1 MKKTIVICDFC
12 KTEQGDTIE
21 LDLAGTRLYDMC
33 GLCRA
38 ELRKEADGELSPVVA
53 ISNEARVIPEAPPPA
68 PKKGAKKKEE
78 PVLAGGFA
86 SADLVKLLNL
96 DMRQSD
102 IAGQWE
108 LVAPTLAT
116 SYPGID
122 AAKAAYEAA
131 CENFPILF
139 DGEIPRHKDAL
150 KALLSSFGVD
160 FATLEGRTTASEM
173 KEKAKL
179 EGVKLS
185 LLPEWVSQQMVGF

>member
-38 ELRKEADGELSPVVA
+38 ELRKEADGELPA
-53 ISNEARVIPEAPPPA
+53 QEAPAPEPPPAA
-68 PKKGAKKKEE
+68 PKKGTKKKEE
-78 PVLAGGFA
+78 PTGTFA

-131 CENFPILF
+131 CEQFPILF
-139 DGEIPRHKDAL
+139 DGEVPRHKDAL
-150 KALLSSFGVD
+150 KALLGSFGVD

>member
-68 PKKGAKKKEE
+68 PKKGGTKKKEE
-78 PVLAGGFA
+78 PVGT
-86 SADLVKLLNL
+86 SAPYSELVKLLNL

-108 LVAPTLAT
+108 LVYPTLAP
-116 SYPGID
+116 SYATLD

-139 DGEIPRHKDAL
+139 DGEVPRHKDAL

-173 KEKAKL
+173 KKKAKL

>member
-38 ELRKEADGELSPVVA
+38 ELRKEADGELPA
-53 ISNEARVIPEAPPPA
+53 QEAPAPEAPPPA
-68 PKKGAKKKEE
+68 APKKGTKKKEE
-78 PVLAGGFA
+78 PVGT
-86 SADLVKLLNL
+86 SAPYSELVKLLNL

-108 LVAPTLAT
+108 LVYPTLAP
-116 SYPGID
+116 SYATLD

-139 DGEIPRHKDAL
+139 DGDVPRHKDAL

-179 EGVKLS
+179 EGVRLTA
-185 LLPEWVSQQMVGF
+185 LPEWVSQQMVGF

>member
-1 MKKTIVICDFC
+1 MKKVIVICDFC
-12 KTEQGDTIE
+12 KAEQGDTIE

-53 ISNEARVIPEAPPPA
+53 ISNETRVIPEPSPA
-68 PKKGAKKKEE
+68 PKKGTKKKEE
-78 PVLAGGFA
+78 FVGTVGFA
-86 SADLVKLLNL
+86 SAELVKLLAL

-108 LVAPTLAT
+108 LVAPTLAAT
-116 SYPGID
+116 YPSPD

-131 CENFPILF
+131 CEQFPILF

-150 KALLSSFGVD
+150 KALLGSFGVD
-160 FATLEGRTTASEM
+160 FATLEGRTTASEK

-179 EGVKLS
+179 EGVRLTA
-185 LLPEWVSQQMVGF
+185 LPEWVSQQMVGF

>member
-1 MKKTIVICDFC
+1 MKKMIVICDFC
-12 KTEQGDTIE
+12 TTEQGDTIE

-53 ISNEARVIPEAPPPA
+53 SNETQVIPEPPA

-78 PVLAGGFA
+78 PVLA

-108 LVAPTLAT
+108 LVAPTLAAT
-116 SYPGID
+116 YSCID
-122 AAKAAYEAA
+122 VAKAAYETA
-131 CENFPILF
+131 CEQFPILF
-139 DGEIPRHKDAL
+139 DGGVPRHKDAI
-150 KALLSSFGVD
+150 KTLLSSCGVD
-160 FATLEGRTTASEM
+160 FATLEGRTTASKI

-179 EGVKLS
+179 EGVKLTA
-185 LLPEWVSQQMVGF
+185 LAEWVSQQIVGF